1 MTTTKKKFG
10 ELLYAAEAL
19 KEQSE
24 QIQTYMTKTERSRM
38 ISGVQTIHD
47 LIWEAV
53 LSNDE
58 LTEYQTN
65 DIDFVLEKVLN
76 NIKN

>member
-1 MTTTKKKFG
+1 MKTSTKTFG

-24 QIQTYMTKTERSRM
+24 QIKTYMTKTERSRM

-47 LIWEAV
+47 LIWDSV

-58 LTEYQTN
+58 ITKNQSD
-65 DIDFVLEKVLN
+65 DIDFVLGKVLN
-76 NIKN
+76 NIKR